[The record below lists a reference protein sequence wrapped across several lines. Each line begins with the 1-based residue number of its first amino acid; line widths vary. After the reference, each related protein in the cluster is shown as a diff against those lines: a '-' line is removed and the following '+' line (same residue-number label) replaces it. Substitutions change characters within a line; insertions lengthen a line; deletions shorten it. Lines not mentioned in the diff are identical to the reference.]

1 MGGSLRSVEFAV
13 DGDVDAR
20 SVGSVVVGSDWAGCD
35 PDSSGGMDGLVVVLA
50 VGSRGEGLG
59 GVAWEL
65 ALLIVGLDLLGLC
78 EGGQTIVSLVP
89 EGGIVVRAEFF
100 IEFDVP

>member
-1 MGGSLRSVEFAV
+1 MGGSLRSGEFAV

-20 SVGSVVVGSDWAGCD
+20 SVGGVVVGSDWAGCD

-78 EGGQTIVSLVP
+78 ESGETIVSLVP
-89 EGGIVVRAEFF
+89 EGGIVVRA
-100 IEFDVP
+100 